1 MLTKTDPHIY
11 LYAMLRHRKVK
22 IDTKKI
28 LNPYNGII
36 KQWSVRTQIHY
47 KPPKCNTEPER
58 QTSMTSV
65 T

>member
-36 KQWSVRTQIHY
+36 KQWSVRTQS
-47 KPPKCNTEPER
+47 NTL
-58 QTSMTSV
+58 QTSQM
-65 T
+65 